1 MFKLWATIKKDLLIL
16 TRDKIGL
23 LVMFAMPILLAIVIT
38 SVQNSTFEL
47 VNDNKLAMILC
58 NKDSGESGKQL
69 TAAIRKIGMF
79 DIDSVA
85 SDQTDEEIKNDMHE
99 KDAMVAIVIPPN
111 FSAKLSAKAENIT
124 AKALNDLGVNDDSSA
139 KAAENVT
146 PITFYYH
153 PVLQQSFR
161 QSIQGALRSAL
172 QIVENKKILQTV
184 YLSLND
190 SVMPGSLEDEMI
202 NNQVQVNEVPVSR
215 DGSRNIPN
223 ASQHNIPAWTIFAMF
238 FIVISLGSSVV
249 REKQNGSF
257 IRLKT
262 LPTNYMLSLLS
273 KQVTYTFV
281 TIFQAIIIFSI
292 GVWLFPLMGLPALNI
307 PHDIFG
313 LLLVTFICGWC
324 ASSYAICVG
333 VFAETQE
340 QANGFG
346 AVSVVILAALG
357 GIMIPSFVMPGS
369 LRILMNISPLHWCIE
384 AYYGLFLEGGKLSDI
399 MTNILS
405 LFAITVVIQLIT
417 VWGLKRKN
425 LI

>member
-1 MFKLWATIKKDLLIL
+1 MFKLKATIKKDILIL
-16 TRDKIGL
+16 IRDRIGL

-47 VNDNKLAMILC
+47 VNENKLAMVLC
-58 NKDSGESGKQL
+58 NKDTGDAGKQL
-69 TAAIRKIGMF
+69 VAAIKKIGMF
-79 DIDSVA
+79 EIESV
-85 SDQTDEEIKNDMHE
+85 SKNQTDAQLKNVMRE
-99 KDAMVAIVIPPN
+99 KDAMVAIVIPPD
-111 FSAKLSAKAENIT
+111 FSVKLSAKAEHVT
-124 AKALNDLGVNDDSSA
+124 AKALNEFGVNDDSS
-139 KAAENVT
+139 ENTSVDVT
-146 PITFYYH
+146 PIAFYYH

-161 QSIQGALRSAL
+161 QSIQGSLRSAL
-172 QIVENKKILQTV
+172 QIVENKKILQSL
-184 YLSLND
+184 YFSLNE
-190 SVMPGSLEDEMI
+190 SAMPDSLENELI
-202 NNQVQVNEVPVSR
+202 NNQVKVDEIPVAR

-262 LPTNYMLSLLS
+262 LPTNYVVSLLS
-273 KQVTYTFV
+273 KQITYTLV
-281 TIFQAIIIFSI
+281 TILQAFIIFSI
-292 GVWLFPLMGLPALNI
+292 GVWLFPGMGLPQLNI
-307 PHDIFG
+307 PNDIAA

-324 ASSYAICVG
+324 AASYAVCVG

-346 AVSVVILAALG
+346 AVSVVMLAAIG

-369 LRILMNISPLHWCIE
+369 LRILMNLSPLHWAIE
-384 AYYGLFLEGGKLSDI
+384 AYYGLFLEGGKLADI

-405 LFAITVVIQLIT
+405 LFAITIVIQLVT